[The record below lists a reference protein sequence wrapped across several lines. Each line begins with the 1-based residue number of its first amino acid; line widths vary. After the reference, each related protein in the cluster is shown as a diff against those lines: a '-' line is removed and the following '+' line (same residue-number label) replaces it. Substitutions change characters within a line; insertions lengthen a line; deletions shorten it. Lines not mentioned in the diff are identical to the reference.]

1 MTANAKNPDRVFD
14 KARECRFFL
23 VQMAEYEKVLDI
35 EKFLYCLSA
44 FLSAFRTTAYRLYGV
59 TENRKGKSASHALQN
74 QLHTHTEIGFLIQ
87 RSNVE
92 VHEDGVLVHQRF
104 TVHVTASIPDRW
116 KSNWAPDTDRWPN
129 RFTSRFGDVVGIRR
143 ALGWQ
148 FAGNP
153 KNLIELCHDALNAM
167 EEYARQA
174 LVSAPSATQ
183 PVQTAPTR
191 QTDSGNGLV

>member
-23 VQMAEYEKVLDI
+23 ILMAEHEKALDI

-44 FLSAFRTTAYRLYGV
+44 FLSAFRTIAYRLYGV
-59 TENRKGKSASHALQN
+59 TENRKGKQASRALQN
-74 QLHTHTEIGFLIQ
+74 QIHIHPEIGFLIQ
-87 RSNVE
+87 RSNIE

-116 KSNWAPDTDRWPN
+116 KSRWAPDTNKWQS
-129 RFTSRFGDVVGIRR
+129 RFTSRYADGVEVRR
-143 ALGWQ
+143 AEGWQ

-153 KNLIELCHDALNAM
+153 KNLIELCYDALNAM
-167 EEYARQA
+167 EECARQA
-174 LVSAPSATQ
+174 LVPS
-183 PVQTAPTR
+183 
-191 QTDSGNGLV
+191 